1 MKMVDQSDELL
12 DHILSADFCP
22 QFDVYIDINTS
33 SSSYQSTDFSF
44 SSDPLE
50 IDIKDELEKVLL
62 PGSSKQHFIEQCDA
76 NNNIFS
82 NKINSSKYWTVKEEV
97 DGNEINSYSE
107 NMRVLGKA
115 EDISHSMDSVMTG
128 LRLQTQISN
137 RVEVDGRLERIL
149 QLQPTKSHDRSVL
162 HVSHQSSQGKVTK
175 VRRGVSILKP
185 KIRDSAAKVFRKKS
199 LNTKCMMPNFE
210 ETLKSPQLKRSCV
223 GGCVSKEDFEK
234 EVKNH
239 QERIRRRD
247 LAMQREKLRNLLPNT
262 LDKDKIGALKVLESA
277 REYCLELQHKVA
289 MSESQ
294 LKFEATWNKFL
305 VRRLEGLQDLSKTE
319 EEEVMLD
326 NTGVCILP

>member
-1 MKMVDQSDELL
+1 MVDHSDALL

-33 SSSYQSTDFSF
+33 SSSSQSTDFSF
-44 SSDPLE
+44 NSDPLE
-50 IDIKDELEKVLL
+50 IDIKDELEKVWI
-62 PGSSKQHFIEQCDA
+62 PGSSKQHFIKEEKCDA
-76 NNNIFS
+76 NHNKLS

-97 DGNEINSYSE
+97 DGNDNISYSE
-107 NMRVLGKA
+107 NKRMLVNA
-115 EDISHSMDSVMTG
+115 EEISHSVVPVMTG
-128 LRLQTQISN
+128 SRLQTQTSIQ
-137 RVEVDGRLERIL
+137 VDGRLERIL

-162 HVSHQSSQGKVTK
+162 HISHQSRQGRVTK

-185 KIRDSAAKVFRKKS
+185 KPKVVRKKS
-199 LNTKCMMPNFE
+199 LKTKCMMPNYE
-210 ETLKSPQLKRSCV
+210 ETFKSPQLKRSSV

-234 EVKNH
+234 EIKNH

-247 LAMQREKLRNLLPNT
+247 LAMQREKLRSLLPDT
-262 LDKDKIGALKVLESA
+262 MDKDKIGALQVLKNA
-277 REYCLELQHKVA
+277 REYCLELEHKVA

-305 VRRLEGLQDLSKTE
+305 VRRLEGLQDLPKTE
-319 EEEVMLD
+319 EQEGVMLD